1 MSKAEILKLLSDS
14 ISIQSVSVDSK
25 RRGEIL
31 KAVDF
36 LMKHLKL
43 MGCEVRLI
51 KKENFPPLV
60 LGIYHI
66 NTDRYQY
73 GKRETIGIY
82 GHYDVQPE
90 DPVDEWRSPPF
101 KLTLRNGKIYGRGVA
116 DNKGHVIQNLISIK
130 HLIKENKLKNN
141 IVFILEGEEETGS
154 ISLEEYVKEA
164 KDILAK
170 VDVFYVTDTGMYRK
184 NIPQIFFG
192 LRGLVYFEL
201 IIETGIK
208 DLHSGLWG
216 NRVLN
221 PAQVASQLFAKM
233 KDERTGRVLIPGFY
247 DEVRAISKEERKL
260 LTAVARTDEGQIKEA
275 GVYKLLSLDK
285 KQPYLS
291 AKIYPSLDINGFISG
306 YTGEGAKTVIPR
318 KAVIKFSCRLVENQN
333 PENIENLV
341 KEFITNNLTK
351 GVKYDLKILSK
362 DHPFYTN
369 TNNQFV
375 KKTAEILTGFFGN
388 KTRFNRSGGSIPA
401 AEVLQRFYKKPI
413 ILTGFTLPDDNIHSP
428 NENFDEEMFFRGI
441 ECLKII
447 YSKI

>member
-192 LRGLVYFEL
+192 L
-201 IIETGIK
+201 
-208 DLHSGLWG
+208 
-216 NRVLN
+216 
-221 PAQVASQLFAKM
+221 
-233 KDERTGRVLIPGFY
+233 
-247 DEVRAISKEERKL
+247 
-260 LTAVARTDEGQIKEA
+260 
-275 GVYKLLSLDK
+275 
-285 KQPYLS
+285 
-291 AKIYPSLDINGFISG
+291 
-306 YTGEGAKTVIPR
+306 
-318 KAVIKFSCRLVENQN
+318 
-333 PENIENLV
+333 
-341 KEFITNNLTK
+341 
-351 GVKYDLKILSK
+351 
-362 DHPFYTN
+362 
-369 TNNQFV
+369 
-375 KKTAEILTGFFGN
+375 
-388 KTRFNRSGGSIPA
+388 
-401 AEVLQRFYKKPI
+401 
-413 ILTGFTLPDDNIHSP
+413 
-428 NENFDEEMFFRGI
+428 
-441 ECLKII
+441 
-447 YSKI
+447 